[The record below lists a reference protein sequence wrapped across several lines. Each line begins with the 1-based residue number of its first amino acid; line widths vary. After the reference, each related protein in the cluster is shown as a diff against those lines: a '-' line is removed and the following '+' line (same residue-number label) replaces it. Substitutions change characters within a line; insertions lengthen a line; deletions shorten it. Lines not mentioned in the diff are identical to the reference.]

1 MAPRVISK
9 LDELEEEMH
18 QANQAKIAKRKKAML
33 EIDEL
38 GQLSQEEINHRLEDP
53 YGAKKVWKAI
63 HDREMIHHPDH
74 YQGNKMEV
82 IDIIEDYELGF
93 HLGNAIKYI
102 LRADKKGNTKQDLQK
117 ALWYIQRE
125 IDREDV

>member
-1 MAPRVISK
+1 MDQR
-9 LDELEEEMH
+9 
-18 QANQAKIAKRKKAML
+18 
-33 EIDEL
+33 EIDE
-38 GQLSQEEINHRLEDP
+38 RLKGSTLREDDP
-53 YGAKKVWKAI
+53 YGAHKIMKQI
-63 HDREMIHHPDH
+63 QERELVNHPHH

-102 LRADKKGNTKQDLQK
+102 LRADKKGNTKQDLKK